1 MTDSQ
6 LPLCVYLCVHCVNSF
21 ADLGGVGELRQ
32 EVGQQREEL
41 LREMN
46 LLKTEL
52 TSMLYLCMN
61 VLVYVQTYINVYVCA
76 IGILSILTVGTLP
89 SLLHYQ

>member
-6 LPLCVYLCVHCVNSF
+6 LPLCVYLYVHCVNSF

-61 VLVYVQTYINVYVCA
+61 VLCMYKRT
-76 IGILSILTVGTLP
+76 
-89 SLLHYQ
+89 